1 MGLYT
6 AMNIAATG
14 LSAQRLRLDVIANNI
29 ANATTTRN
37 AQGDGPFRRDR
48 VVMTPINLR
57 SMWHSP
63 VYPRGLETG
72 MGRGV
77 MVQRIEKDMRPF
89 RLVYDPSHPDS
100 IRVGRMKGYVRMPN
114 VNIVEEMTD
123 MITASRAYEANAQM
137 INSSRQMFMR
147 TIEISRTVY

>member
-1 MGLYT
+1 MG
-6 AMNIAATG
+6 MFDSINIAATG

-29 ANATTTRN
+29 ANANTTRN

-57 SMWHSP
+57 NTWRSP
-63 VYPRGLETG
+63 IYPRGLETG

-77 MVQRIEKDMRPF
+77 KVMKIEKDMSPL

-100 IRVGRMKGYVRMPN
+100 IKIGPKQGYVEYPN
-114 VNIVEEMTD
+114 VTIVREITD
-123 MITASRAYEANAQM
+123 MITASRSYEANTQV
-137 INSSRQMFMR
+137 INGARQLFNKTLDMGR
-147 TIEISRTVY
+147 LA